1 MDSVVGTLVGTLS
14 GTLLGG
20 VIGFVQTCY
29 TTKKQ
34 FKRDEIKRK
43 HDETMRIIGILEG
56 LYPHVF
62 KLCKRMRCDEKRYEK
77 YSSAYPEVGEYQ
89 GRMVVSSTLKVQ
101 NAFQN
106 FLNIFDSEVELNQK
120 SRELQEASA
129 ALGEAIRRE
138 LDELRSKL

>member
-43 HDETMRIIGILEG
+43 YDETMRIIGILEG

-62 KLCKRMRCDEKRYEK
+62 KLPRCTNC
-77 YSSAYPEVGEYQ
+77 A
-89 GRMVVSSTLKVQ
+89 
-101 NAFQN
+101 
-106 FLNIFDSEVELNQK
+106 
-120 SRELQEASA
+120 
-129 ALGEAIRRE
+129 
-138 LDELRSKL
+138 